1 MALNKPRVLPTALH
15 SELTEYSSLLRTLR
29 TNNILDVSLH
39 ITQSGRDGNILV
51 SDEEEIPSQDPT
63 WQEQVTDAVDNGNG
77 TNRKREREQH
87 GQKRDNWTRW
97 PLLLKDVYKPT
108 WNFEDE
114 VAIVASQALKLNST
128 SLPSSQE
135 DDPQTCPAERTEY
148 ANNDAEDDDLGA
160 DDPEVP
166 SYYKYIAMSTYDFLL
181 NTLALIAS
189 HPPPRPPSMQNR
201 IEPLDWRSVLEIVSA
216 YGDYSVVDEQ
226 ILNQV
231 QARMETLY
239 ALPGKSS
246 FPEFEDGESSVAFR
260 VRKKNEAER
269 QLDDVMLQAFESLF
283 ELPPPSFIEPPKP
296 KRRRKATTSKKET
309 PELASTLSGKDK
321 KGKARSKNDKEP
333 GTEKGEDS
341 SPHAGGKGKEVGVG
355 KAKGTVQAKGRVR
368 EKDKDRD
375 EATSPKTRKNFKSR
389 AIISDSSD
397 DGEVPMEMDID
408 DQVRIMQPHLEE
420 AEDVNTAGDVNSEIK
435 DLGL

>member
-1 MALNKPRVLPTALH
+1 MANKPRVLPTALH

-63 WQEQVTDAVDNGNG
+63 WQEQVTDAVANGNG

-87 GQKRDNWTRW
+87 SQKRDNWTRW
-97 PLLLKDVYKPT
+97 PLLLKDVFKPT

-114 VAIVASQALKLNST
+114 VAIVASQGLKLNST

-148 ANNDAEDDDLGA
+148 ANNDAEDDDLGV

-216 YGDYSVVDEQ
+216 YGDYSVVDEHSHGN
-226 ILNQV
+226 LVWASRQV
-231 QARMETLY
+231 II
-239 ALPGKSS
+239 S
-246 FPEFEDGESSVAFR
+246 
-260 VRKKNEAER
+260 
-269 QLDDVMLQAFESLF
+269 
-283 ELPPPSFIEPPKP
+283 
-296 KRRRKATTSKKET
+296 
-309 PELASTLSGKDK
+309 
-321 KGKARSKNDKEP
+321 
-333 GTEKGEDS
+333 
-341 SPHAGGKGKEVGVG
+341 
-355 KAKGTVQAKGRVR
+355 RVR
-368 EKDKDRD
+368 EWRELCCISLKEKERGR
-375 EATSPKTRKNFKSR
+375 ATVGRCHVTSVREFIRAPTPKL
-389 AIISDSSD
+389 
-397 DGEVPMEMDID
+397 
-408 DQVRIMQPHLEE
+408 H
-420 AEDVNTAGDVNSEIK
+420 
-435 DLGL
+435 